1 MGGSLAPNWPWLPDE
16 LDLWVAE
23 AECSP
28 SSLRVRCSAPKDAMN
43 CSVIGSGSQQILLG
57 AAAVGGSRYKTLMFL
72 L

>member
-23 AECSP
+23 AECS
-28 SSLRVRCSAPKDAMN
+28 SAPKDAMN